1 MLHAL
6 RQSEIMKA
14 ELQKVP
20 LRRFAKPEEI
30 AEGVCF
36 LASPMSGYM
45 CGAAMLMDG
54 YIFH

>member
-6 RQSEIMKA
+6 GESEIMKA

-36 LASPMSGYM
+36 LASTMSGYM
-45 CGAAMLMDG
+45 CGATMLIDG
-54 YIFH
+54 